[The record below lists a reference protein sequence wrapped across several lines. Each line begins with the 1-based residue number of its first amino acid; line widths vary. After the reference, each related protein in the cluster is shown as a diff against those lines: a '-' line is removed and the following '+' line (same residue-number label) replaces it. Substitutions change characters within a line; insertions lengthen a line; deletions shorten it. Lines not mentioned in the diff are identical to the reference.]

1 MQILLAISTLCFFAL
16 VWAGVAI
23 AHPIII
29 GRKGS
34 HIYIGRKGGQVY
46 IGRKGSQA
54 PVPSQ
59 GDFAQHLFAAIE
71 DGSLAYSNN
80 GSGDLSDPSQPRR
93 LRASLSAKAT
103 SSKRS

>member
-1 MQILLAISTLCFFAL
+1 MQILLALSTLYFFAL

-23 AHPIII
+23 ARHISIS
-29 GRKGS
+29 RKGGRV
-34 HIYIGRKGGQVY
+34 YIGRKGGQ
-46 IGRKGSQA
+46 A

-59 GDFAQHLFAAIE
+59 GNFAQYLFAAIE
-71 DGSLAYSNN
+71 DGSMAYSNN

-93 LRASLSAKAT
+93 LQASLSAKAT

>member
-1 MQILLAISTLCFFAL
+1 MQILLAISTLYLFAL

-23 AHPIII
+23 ARHLSISRRG
-29 GRKGS
+29 GRV
-34 HIYIGRKGGQVY
+34 YISRKGG
-46 IGRKGSQA
+46 QA

-71 DGSLAYSNN
+71 DGSVAYSNN
-80 GSGDLSDPSQPRR
+80 SSGDLFDPSQPRR
-93 LRASLSAKAT
+93 LRVSLIGEAT